1 MPCTTVPLPV
11 AMGATL
17 GDLVQAYGPPRSV
30 AFFVTVNGEP
40 VLRPGWSMV
49 PASGDLVEVVILPR
63 GGGDGKSILGLIAMI
78 ALSAFAPWAGGLIAG
93 ALGASS
99 TGIIAGLAGA
109 AILAGGGILINTLL
123 APKAAGAAATTLE
136 ASPTYSTSA
145 AGNQAR
151 LYGMIPVQYGE
162 HIMVPDYVSDP
173 YQEFDGND
181 QFLHLLFG
189 RGLGKSAPKSVRVG
203 ETVVWTK
210 ENGYTGA
217 IEDLEI
223 AFYEPGETVTLF
235 PVQVETSS
243 EVSGQ
248 LLDDSSVLGPF
259 AAVPAGQTAQKLGVD
274 VYLSQG
280 LYTLNNDGSQSAAT
294 VQFRFSYRQI
304 DDLGNALGDW
314 VVLSE
319 QTLTLAT
326 PTPQRFS
333 YSTEV
338 PAGRYE
344 IKAERTNAVSANDR
358 VFDRLEWGGL
368 RAYLDGPQS
377 FPDLSTMAVRVRAN
391 EQLSAQSSQDF
402 RLVQCRILPVQSGGI
417 WIEQETRSIA
427 WAAIDA
433 IRNTVYGAREP
444 DSRIDYA
451 TFLAYE
457 ALWTAR
463 GDTFDG
469 IFDTRMTRF
478 DVVNTILGAGRSSVR
493 FSGDQVSLVRDEQR
507 ALPSQVFTDRNIV
520 RGSLEVT
527 YELQSDDSADDVIV
541 EYMDRLSWTWQE
553 VRCTIAVSNSEAPA
567 RVRMIG
573 PTGRDHAWRE
583 GIHLAADNFF
593 RRTKAVF
600 STELEGRLVQRG
612 DLVRIQSDM
621 PQSWGKSGTVKA
633 FAGLQV
639 TLDREP
645 ETDPANT
652 YIRFRQKSGEEWG
665 PCKIT
670 WTAGSASA
678 ALDADDYAA
687 AVSVFGDLAYHL
699 EDNGG
704 EAPVYLLGEGVDF
717 AFKGL
722 VTGVIPQG
730 SRVQLEVVGDDASVY
745 LADDGLSVPDY
756 PAGTLL
762 PPSLTAPVITDLMV
776 QRELSV
782 TESFVSFSAVS
793 SGGAVSYE
801 AEVSY
806 DEVTWTPVYSGRLPV
821 GTFQVRRD
829 ALWLRVRANGKLPGP
844 WAVRVVPV
852 APNVVR
858 LPDGS
863 VTTPSIAPGAITVDL
878 IAELAVTAEKVAA
891 NAIEADK
898 LADGA
903 VSAAKIADEA
913 VTASKLVDEAVTALK
928 LAPLAVTAEKVAA
941 NAIEVE
947 KLADGAVSADKL
959 AELAV
964 TSDKVAANAITA
976 AKLANG
982 AVTASAI
989 APQAVSSSALVNE
1002 AVTAAK
1008 LASGS
1013 VTAEKILAGAVGADQ
1028 IAANAIAAKHLLIS
1042 DFSNLVP
1049 DNTLSDIAGAW
1060 GVTGAAGWIFSA
1072 SSAGSNGRQAQFSGD
1087 FTATSGNHISSLLSG
1102 LVPLEVGRSYAAG
1115 CQIEPVAG
1123 ATGLLDVYLQWFNLN
1138 GTQVSSTLIGSANM
1152 ASYTSQAIDLVA
1164 TAPFGAVTCR
1174 LQLRRGASVSGGS
1187 VSGTV
1192 RVRNVYVRRAA
1203 GGELIVDGAITA
1215 EKVAAGAIIAGKI
1228 GANAVTATEIAAGSV
1243 TSAKLTA
1250 GAVTATAIA
1259 SSAITSDKVAAGAI
1273 IAGKIGA
1280 GAVTATEIAAG
1291 TITSAKLASGSVT
1304 AEKIL
1309 AGAVGADQ
1317 IAANAIAAKH
1327 LLISDFS
1334 NLVPDN
1340 TLSDI
1345 AGTWGV
1351 SGAAGWVFSASS
1363 AGSNGRQAQFSGTF
1377 TASGTHVSSLLSGQ
1391 IPLEVGRS
1399 YAAGCQIEPISGVT
1413 GLMDVYLQW
1422 FNLNGTQVSS
1432 MLVGSANMSSY
1443 TSQAMDLVAT
1453 APFGAVTCRLQLRRG
1468 SSVSGGSVTGTV
1480 RVRNVYVRRAAGGEL
1495 IVDGAITAEK
1505 VAAGAII
1512 AGKIGA
1518 NAVTATNIAAGSITA
1533 AKLAVSS
1540 LSAITANLGIVTA
1553 GRMQSADGTMTIDLD
1568 NKRIVIQ

>member
-1 MPCTTVPLPV
+1 MHYVSPSSVTRHPYVPCTTVPLPV
-11 AMGATL
+11 TMGATL
-17 GDLVQAYGPPRSV
+17 GDLAQAYGPPKSV

-40 VLRPGWSMV
+40 VLRGDWSLV
-49 PASGDLVEVVILPR
+49 PAQGDVVEAVILPR

-123 APKAAGAAATTLE
+123 APKAAGAAAAALE
-136 ASPTYSTSA
+136 ASPTYSASA

-151 LYGMIPVQYGE
+151 LYGMIPIQYGE

-173 YQEFDGND
+173 FQEFRGND
-181 QFLHLLFG
+181 QYLHLLFG

-203 ETVVWTK
+203 QTVVWTK
-210 ENGYTGA
+210 DGGYTGA

-223 AFYEPGETVTLF
+223 AFYDPGETVTLF

-248 LLDDSSVLGPF
+248 LMDQSTVLGPF

-280 LYTLNNDGSQSAAT
+280 LYTLNNDGSQSAAS

-333 YSTEV
+333 YSADV

-344 IKAERTNAVSANDR
+344 VKAERLNPVSASDR

-391 EQLSAQSSQDF
+391 DQLSAQSSQDF
-402 RLVQCRILPVQSGGI
+402 RLVQCRILPVLSGGV

-433 IRNTVYGAREP
+433 VRNTVYGAREP
-444 DSRIDYA
+444 DSRIDYE

-478 DVVNTILGAGRSSVR
+478 DVVNTILGAGRASVR

-507 ALPSQVFTDRNIV
+507 ALPTQVFTDRNIV

-527 YELQSDDSADDVIV
+527 YDLQSDDSADDVIV

-553 VRCTIAVSNSEAPA
+553 VRCTIAASNSEAPA

-573 PTGRDHAWRE
+573 PTERGHAWRE

-593 RRTKAVF
+593 RRTKVVF

-633 FAGLQV
+633 FSGLQV

-670 WTAGSASA
+670 WTAGRASA
-678 ALDADDYAA
+678 VLDAEDYEA

-730 SRVQLEVVGDDASVY
+730 KRVQLEVVGDDPAVY
-745 LADDGLSVPDY
+745 LADDGLSVPEY

-793 SGGAVSYE
+793 SGGAVTYE

-806 DEVTWTPVYSGRLPV
+806 DEVTWTPAYSGRLPV
-821 GTFQVRRD
+821 ASFVVRRD
-829 ALWLRVRANGKLPGP
+829 ALWVRVRAVGKLPGL
-844 WAVRVVPV
+844 WGVRALPA
-852 APNVVR
+852 APAEVR
-858 LPDGS
+858 LPDGAIIRNPVS
-863 VTTPSIAPGAITVDL
+863 NLYSEATGAVPVDEVL
-878 IAELAVTAEKVAA
+878 EDLSGASGMARAVRDSLLGLGGEDAA
-891 NAIEADK
+891 NNVLQLLEQ
-898 LADGA
+898 
-903 VSAAKIADEA
+903 SAESQLRSVLDQERERARLDEA
-913 VTASKLVDEAVTALK
+913 YANIQRVDTIMTSANLAFAETLTVLTAS
-928 LAPLAVTAEKVAA
+928 VAG
-941 NAIEVE
+941 NAAQITS
-947 KLADGAVSADKL
+947 VSQAR
-959 AELAV
+959 
-964 TSDKVAANAITA
+964 
-976 AKLANG
+976 ANG
-982 AVTASAI
+982 D
-989 APQAVSSSALVNE
+989 SAL
-1002 AVTAAK
+1002 AA
-1008 LASGS
+1008 
-1013 VTAEKILAGAVGADQ
+1013 Q
-1028 IAANAIAAKHLLIS
+1028 INSL
-1042 DFSNLVP
+1042 
-1049 DNTLSDIAGAW
+1049 
-1060 GVTGAAGWIFSA
+1060 
-1072 SSAGSNGRQAQFSGD
+1072 
-1087 FTATSGNHISSLLSG
+1087 TATVNGN
-1102 LVPLEVGRSYAAG
+1102 
-1115 CQIEPVAG
+1115 
-1123 ATGLLDVYLQWFNLN
+1123 
-1138 GTQVSSTLIGSANM
+1138 
-1152 ASYTSQAIDLVA
+1152 
-1164 TAPFGAVTCR
+1164 TA
-1174 LQLRRGASVSGGS
+1174 
-1187 VSGTV
+1187 
-1192 RVRNVYVRRAA
+1192 
-1203 GGELIVDGAITA
+1203 
-1215 EKVAAGAIIAGKI
+1215 
-1228 GANAVTATEIAAGSV
+1228 
-1243 TSAKLTA
+1243 
-1250 GAVTATAIA
+1250 
-1259 SSAITSDKVAAGAI
+1259 
-1273 IAGKIGA
+1273 
-1280 GAVTATEIAAG
+1280 
-1291 TITSAKLASGSVT
+1291 
-1304 AEKIL
+1304 
-1309 AGAVGADQ
+1309 
-1317 IAANAIAAKH
+1317 
-1327 LLISDFS
+1327 
-1334 NLVPDN
+1334 
-1340 TLSDI
+1340 
-1345 AGTWGV
+1345 
-1351 SGAAGWVFSASS
+1351 
-1363 AGSNGRQAQFSGTF
+1363 
-1377 TASGTHVSSLLSGQ
+1377 
-1391 IPLEVGRS
+1391 
-1399 YAAGCQIEPISGVT
+1399 
-1413 GLMDVYLQW
+1413 
-1422 FNLNGTQVSS
+1422 
-1432 MLVGSANMSSY
+1432 
-1443 TSQAMDLVAT
+1443 
-1453 APFGAVTCRLQLRRG
+1453 
-1468 SSVSGGSVTGTV
+1468 
-1480 RVRNVYVRRAAGGEL
+1480 
-1495 IVDGAITAEK
+1495 
-1505 VAAGAII
+1505 
-1512 AGKIGA
+1512 
-1518 NAVTATNIAAGSITA
+1518 SITA
-1533 AKLAVSS
+1533 ANQARADGDSALSAQINSLAATVNGHTADLSTVNQARIDGDTALAQSISSVSTTVNGHTSSISTLQTSVDGISAKYVLAVAAGGVVGGLTVTGIQKADGTGTVDIGIAANKFFIVNPTNTAQASS
-1540 LSAITANLGIVTA
+1540 PFLFADGVLYVNQAVIPKLSADKIDTATLSAITANLGTVTA
-1553 GRMQSADGTMTIDLD
+1553 GRLQSADGQMVIDLD
-1568 NKRIVIQ
+1568 NKLIVIS